1 MSLIEKEFKD
11 GNNEYWFYRKQ
22 QKNLHNIDSFYYTVM
37 LSNDFTEPG
46 DENVHF
52 FVQQLDAFKNRLIE
66 TNQLYGDIATTY
78 DPPGLVTDDILVYTL
93 KPCYAHFYNH
103 CVSCPDS
110 YDIFICSKT
119 PNTDTPQ
126 IVVQI
131 RSKDLWL
138 MGPYSIYKKSF
149 SVVKKI
155 CELYHLHINEACENR
170 CDFAWHT
177 NYLQSPEK
185 YLHIDNFSKMQVSHF
200 KRIQYQYQFGSNDSY
215 ENDYIALGKRSDKI
229 FVRMYLK
236 TKEVVENS
244 YKPFFINLWFYNQL
258 ISRYDKYI
266 LENCYDL
273 KNWKVRDIIRL
284 QFYYDYGSSDI
295 FKKVCYAAM
304 ESYFRKGS
312 CNWDYIS
319 KLADRLT
326 PKLTT
331 IMNVEFQVMRRMS
344 KSFCLLDL
352 HPSNAAD
359 HRIETYLD
367 NHELITDYL
376 LESVLR
382 LVDRNTAL
390 KKSQCTDT
398 PFWQSIKRT
407 KMIDVAKKN
416 KNIAAMH
423 RDYSRE
429 HSIELVKNSFVNKA
443 VTLGIYTHG
452 LDYKE
457 DIQTTIAD
465 TLCILNDND
474 VKRAERYR
482 SKVALRFNKNDFSG
496 DYDAISKKT
505 I

>member
-52 FVQQLDAFKNRLIE
+52 FIQQLDAFKNRLIE

-200 KRIQYQYQFGSNDSY
+200 RRIQYQYQFGPNDSY

-244 YKPFFINLWFYNQL
+244 YNPFFINLWFYINL
-258 ISRYDKYI
+258 YPDMIS
-266 LENCYDL
+266 
-273 KNWKVRDIIRL
+273 
-284 QFYYDYGSSDI
+284 
-295 FKKVCYAAM
+295 
-304 ESYFRKGS
+304 
-312 CNWDYIS
+312 
-319 KLADRLT
+319 
-326 PKLTT
+326 
-331 IMNVEFQVMRRMS
+331 
-344 KSFCLLDL
+344 
-352 HPSNAAD
+352 
-359 HRIETYLD
+359 TY
-367 NHELITDYL
+367 
-376 LESVLR
+376 
-382 LVDRNTAL
+382 
-390 KKSQCTDT
+390 
-398 PFWQSIKRT
+398 
-407 KMIDVAKKN
+407 
-416 KNIAAMH
+416 
-423 RDYSRE
+423 
-429 HSIELVKNSFVNKA
+429 
-443 VTLGIYTHG
+443 
-452 LDYKE
+452 
-457 DIQTTIAD
+457 
-465 TLCILNDND
+465 
-474 VKRAERYR
+474 
-482 SKVALRFNKNDFSG
+482 
-496 DYDAISKKT
+496 
-505 I
+505 